1 MTDTIG
7 SAEGKRRGCA
17 FINLSKEFVP
27 PYACMMVVA
36 PPDKRLSGADAQ
48 RSINWKA
55 TGVRGFGFEVDNEYG
70 VYIDKCDDWAMLMQD
85 PNRFVFNT
93 DVTVPPGGTGYCS
106 FGEYPVRAS
115 LKPGMIPYTT
125 NEWDSCYYAAI
136 EDEWHV
142 QAVDHVGAFK
152 FFGKVQA
159 QSLMVLLAENKSLPL
174 TYMIGGEFTTSGTA
188 EATMRVNETTYRDAT
203 ELFYE
208 RLFEHPGVGVEF
220 SSPITL
226 RMPGVYEF
234 RYSGTASVVD
244 PDPSDTTIAYEL
256 SVENNAALDLAY
268 EEKASGVITRQSN
281 GYSTY
286 WLDQRF
292 AGGYRVLVNSSPV
305 QIRLK
310 QTLSDKITTE
320 GVWILMYDKRASA
333 LQLGAGKLGYLQPFF
348 WSSFSGFVA

>member
-17 FINLSKEFVP
+17 FKNLSNEFVP
-27 PYACMMVVA
+27 PYACMMLVA
-36 PPDKRLSGADAQ
+36 PPDKRAKGSDAQ
-48 RSINWKA
+48 QDINWKA

-70 VYIDKCDDWAMLMQD
+70 VYIDKCDEWAMLMQD

-93 DVTVPPGGTGYCS
+93 DTTVPPGGTGYCS

-159 QSLMVLLAENKSLPL
+159 QSLMVVLAENKSLPL
-174 TYMIGGEFTTSGTA
+174 TYMIGGNFTTSGTD
-188 EATMRVNETTYRDAT
+188 EATMRVNETSYRDGT

-208 RLFEHPGVGVEF
+208 RLFQHPGLGVDF
-220 SSPITL
+220 STPITL

-244 PDPSDTTIAYEL
+244 PDPSDTTIPYEL
-256 SVENNAALDLAY
+256 SVENNADLDFGY

-281 GYSTY
+281 GYTTY
-286 WLDQRF
+286 WLDQIF
-292 AGGYRVLVNSSPV
+292 SGGYRVLVKNKPV

-310 QTLSDKITTE
+310 QTLSEKIATE
-320 GVWILMYDKRASA
+320 GVWVLAYDKRASA
-333 LQLGAGKLGYLQPFF
+333 SQLGAGKLGFVQPFY
-348 WSSFSGFVA
+348 WSHFVGVVA